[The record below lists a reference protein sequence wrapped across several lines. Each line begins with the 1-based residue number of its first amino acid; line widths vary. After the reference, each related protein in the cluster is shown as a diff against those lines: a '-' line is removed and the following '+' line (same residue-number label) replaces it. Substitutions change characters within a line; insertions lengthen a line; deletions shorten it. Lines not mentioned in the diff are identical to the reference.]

1 MNSPSLLRFASAA
14 LGLVASL
21 TAAHAAEPTGDDLAR
36 ARTLVAQMTLEEKA
50 SLASGRDFWTT
61 KPIERLG
68 VPSIMMTDGPHGLRK
83 ASGATIGES
92 VAATCFP
99 TAPGL
104 ASTWNTALLHEVGV
118 ALGDECQANDVQILL
133 GPGVNMK
140 RSPLGGRNFE
150 YFAEDPQLSGEMAA
164 AFIRG
169 VQSRGVGTSLKHFA
183 ANNQEYE
190 RMLSNSIVDERTL
203 REFYLRAFEI
213 AVREASPWT
222 VMCSYNQLNGV
233 PVSRNALLL
242 DQILR
247 REWGFGGLVVSDWG
261 AVSDRVG
268 GVQAGLNLEMPSSMG
283 RTDAEIVAAVRAGKL
298 SEEQL
303 DRVVAETLAVTLRA
317 HDARRTGATFDPV
330 AHHALAR
337 RVGGE
342 SIVLLKNDGALLPL
356 DLNKSVRVAVIGA
369 FAQMPRYQGAG
380 SSQVRPTQIDTL
392 WTELGRL
399 AGPAARLAFAPGYLA
414 DGTTNDTLVTE
425 AVQAARDADVAIIA
439 AGLPDSVESE
449 GYDRTSIDLPDGHDQ
464 LIRAVAAAQPR
475 CAVVLM
481 NGSAVRLPWANQV
494 PAIVEGWLGGQAGGG
509 ALADVLTG
517 VVNPSGKL
525 SETFPQRLED
535 TSSFPYFPGLDG
547 EARYGE
553 GVFVGYRWFDS
564 RQIEPQFPFGHGLS
578 YTTFAYT
585 AIRAEATSVDDED
598 GARVFVTVKNS
609 GARAGQEVVQ
619 LYLHER
625 SPRVPQPTRQLRR
638 FAKVSLAPG
647 EEKTVAFALA
657 RRDFAYWDVRIH
669 DWAVQS
675 GTFDVQVGGSSR
687 DLPLTLALE
696 VRARHVVHPKL
707 TRDSLLKSFRE
718 TPGGR
723 IVFDEILNTALR
735 GLGLAGEL
743 TGTPEEIAAKEKSR
757 AMMTVFIQEMQAWKL
772 VASSRGQI
780 TEEKLAEM
788 LERANQQP

>member
-1 MNSPSLLRFASAA
+1 MKTPSFLRSATVTVGA
-14 LGLVASL
+14 LTSL
-21 TAAHAAEPTGDDLAR
+21 AAIHAAEMNQYLTRAR
-36 ARTLVAQMTLEEKA
+36 ALVAEMTLEEKA

-83 ASGATIGES
+83 ASGASIAES

-104 ASTWNTALLHEVGV
+104 ASTWNPELLHAVGV

-140 RSPLGGRNFE
+140 RSPLAGRNFE
-150 YFAEDPQLSGEMAA
+150 YYSEDPLLSGEMAA

-169 VQSRGVGTSLKHFA
+169 VQSRGVGTSVKHFA
-183 ANNQEYE
+183 ANNQEHE
-190 RMLSNSIVDERTL
+190 RMLSDSIVDERTL
-203 REFYLRAFEI
+203 REFYLPAFET

-222 VMCSYNQLNGV
+222 IMCSYNQLNGV

-247 REWGFGGLVVSDWG
+247 REWGFDGFVVSDWG
-261 AVSDRVG
+261 AVSDRVAS
-268 GVQAGLNLEMPSSMG
+268 VKAGLNLEMPSSMG
-283 RTDAEIVAAVRAGKL
+283 RTDAEIVAAARAGELDEK
-298 SEEQL
+298 QL
-303 DRVVAETLAVTLRA
+303 DQWVTQTLAVTLRA
-317 HDARRTGATFDPV
+317 HEARRPDATFDPD

-342 SIVLLKNDGALLPL
+342 SIVLLKNDGGLLPL
-356 DLNKSVRVAVIGA
+356 DLKKRTRLAVIGA
-369 FAQMPRYQGAG
+369 FAQHPRYQGAG

-392 WTELGRL
+392 WGELKRL
-399 AGPAARLAFAPGYLA
+399 AGPTARLTYAPGYLD
-414 DGTTNDTLVTE
+414 DGATSDALLAE
-425 AVQAARDADVAIIA
+425 AVEAARAADIVVIA

-449 GYDRTSIDLPDGHDQ
+449 GYDRAGLDLPDGHER
-464 LIRAVAAAQPR
+464 LILAVVAAQPN

-481 NGSAVRLPWANQV
+481 NGSAVRLPWADQV
-494 PAIVEGWLGGQAGGG
+494 PAIIEGWLGGQAGGG

-517 VVNPSGKL
+517 AVNPSGKL
-525 SETFPQRLED
+525 SETFPTRIED
-535 TSSFPYFPGLDG
+535 TPTFPLFPGLDG

-553 GVFVGYRWFDS
+553 GVFVGYRWYDT

-578 YTTFAYT
+578 YTSFSYT
-585 AIRAEATSVDDED
+585 DIRAEATSVDDED
-598 GARVFVTVKNS
+598 GARVFVTVKNT
-609 GARAGQEVVQ
+609 GDRAGQEVVQ

-625 SPRVPQPTRQLRR
+625 APRVPQPARQLRR
-638 FAKVSLAPG
+638 FAKISLEPG
-647 EEKTVAFALA
+647 QQKTVAFELE
-657 RRDFAYWDVRIH
+657 RRDFAYWDARIH

-675 GTFDVQVGGSSR
+675 GIFDVQVGGSSR
-687 DLPLTLALE
+687 DLPLELALT

-707 TRDSLLKSFRE
+707 TRDSLLKSFQE
-718 TPGGR
+718 TPAGR
-723 IVFDEILNTALR
+723 AVYDEILNTALA

-743 TGTPEEIAAKEKSR
+743 TGTPEEVKAKEKSR

-772 VASSRGQI
+772 VAASRGQF
-780 TEEKLAEM
+780 TEEKLAE
-788 LERANQQP
+788 LLDHANTQR